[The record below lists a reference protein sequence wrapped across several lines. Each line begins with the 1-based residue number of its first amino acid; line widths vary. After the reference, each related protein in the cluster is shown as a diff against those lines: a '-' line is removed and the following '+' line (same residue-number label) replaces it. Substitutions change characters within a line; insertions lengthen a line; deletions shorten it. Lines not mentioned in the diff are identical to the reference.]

1 MRRMEI
7 IKFYHLL
14 QNIMWKKIFL
24 ALLFTLPALNSY
36 AIVVQVPNSQGQ
48 QDVAVTGPTQ
58 VQGDESSFFQLIQT
72 INQYLRFGIGVV
84 CMAVLVIG
92 GFKLITASGNPEK
105 LKQANKLLMW
115 ALIGILISLLSYSI
129 IRLVVNLF

>member
-14 QNIMWKKIFL
+14 QNIMWKKIVL
-24 ALLFTLPALNSY
+24 TILLILPVLNSF
-36 AIVVQVPNSQGQ
+36 AIVVQVPNNQGQ

-92 GFKLITASGNPEK
+92 GVKLITANGNPEK

-115 ALIGILISLLSYSI
+115 ALIGIFISILSYSI

>member
-14 QNIMWKKIFL
+14 QNIMWKKIVL
-24 ALLFTLPALNSY
+24 TILLILPVLNSF
-36 AIVVQVPNSQGQ
+36 AIVVQVPNNQGQ

>member
-1 MRRMEI
+1 MEI

-48 QDVAVTGPTQ
+48 SDVAVTGPTQ
-58 VQGDESSFFQLIQT
+58 VQGDESSFFQLLQT

-84 CMAVLVIG
+84 CMVVLVMG
-92 GFKLITASGNPEK
+92 GFKLMTASGNPEK

>member
-14 QNIMWKKIFL
+14 QNIMWKKIVL
-24 ALLFTLPALNSY
+24 TILLILPVLNSF
-36 AIVVQVPNSQGQ
+36 AIVVQVPNNQGQ

-105 LKQANKLLMW
+105 LKQANKLLM
-115 ALIGILISLLSYSI
+115 
-129 IRLVVNLF
+129 

>member
-1 MRRMEI
+1 
-7 IKFYHLL
+7 
-14 QNIMWKKIFL
+14 MWKKIVL
-24 ALLFTLPALNSY
+24 TILLILPVLNSF
-36 AIVVQVPNSQGQ
+36 AIVVQVPNNQGQ

-72 INQYLRFGIGVV
+72 INQYFRFGIGVV

-105 LKQANKLLMW
+105 LKQANKLLM
-115 ALIGILISLLSYSI
+115 
-129 IRLVVNLF
+129 

>member
-14 QNIMWKKIFL
+14 QNIMWKKIVL
-24 ALLFTLPALNSY
+24 TILLILPVLNSF

>member
-48 QDVAVTGPTQ
+48 SDVAVTGPTQ
-58 VQGDESSFFQLIQT
+58 VQGDESSFFQLLQT

-84 CMAVLVIG
+84 CMVVLVMG
-92 GFKLITASGNPEK
+92 GFKLMTASGNPEK

>member
-48 QDVAVTGPTQ
+48 SDVAVTGPTQ
-58 VQGDESSFFQLIQT
+58 VQGDESSFFQLLQT

-84 CMAVLVIG
+84 CMVVLVMG
-92 GFKLITASGNPEK
+92 GFKLMTASGNPEK

-115 ALIGILISLLSYSI
+115 ALIGILISILSYAI